1 MLLVSPRLRAWSWTL
16 LGGALLREKRR
27 PPTNMGGIMFRDL
40 VLPVGSSPR
49 PGKRTSLLWLEGS
62 LLLGTPRYTPAWE
75 KTSSIVPRALEE
87 SEEELE
93 GMRYID

>member
-1 MLLVSPRLRAWSWTL
+1 
-16 LGGALLREKRR
+16 
-27 PPTNMGGIMFRDL
+27 MFRDL
-40 VLPVGSSPR
+40 ILPVGSSPR

-62 LLLGTPRYTPAWE
+62 LLLGTPRSPAWE
-75 KTSSIVPRALEE
+75 KIGSIVPRALEE